1 MKDQKP
7 GDDILCH
14 VLEFVGLFLLTQF
27 YLHLLVTFLAG
38 TFKALKATWLGDGKD
53 HGWGWYDITDPAP
66 WKIWF
71 ILSVKFWHEGV
82 S

>member
-53 HGWGWYDITDPAP
+53 HGWG
-66 WKIWF
+66 
-71 ILSVKFWHEGV
+71 
-82 S
+82 